1 MKLVTEGEIKESKE
15 GGYDFKLY
23 GPFIFYQL
31 GGGVVLGIFL
41 GLQSFRGGSD
51 KFHGDTTK
59 NSPTHPP
66 PSPK

>member
-15 GGYDFKLY
+15 GGTISNFTDHLFS
-23 GPFIFYQL
+23 INW
-31 GGGVVLGIFL
+31 GGGGLRIFL
-41 GLQSFRGGSD
+41 GLQSLRGGSD

-66 PSPK
+66 PSSK

>member
-31 GGGVVLGIFL
+31 GEGGGLRNFFGITE
-41 GLQSFRGGSD
+41 LQGWIR
-51 KFHGDTTK
+51 
-59 NSPTHPP
+59 
-66 PSPK
+66 